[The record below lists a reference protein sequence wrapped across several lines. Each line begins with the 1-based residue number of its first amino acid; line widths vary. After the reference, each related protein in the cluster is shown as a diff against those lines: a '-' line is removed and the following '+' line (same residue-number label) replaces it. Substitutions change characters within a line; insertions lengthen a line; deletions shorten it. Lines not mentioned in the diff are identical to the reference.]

1 MISKSRLAIELSRIS
16 SFSQPKIKLEQYITD
31 SEIAAEI
38 LWQAYLERDIYG
50 KVIAD
55 LGAGT
60 GIFSLGCVLL
70 KAKKIYAVEKDE
82 DALALAKN
90 NVNSKICS
98 FVHADIKEFNK
109 KVDTVIQNPPYG
121 TRRRHADREFLIKAF
136 GIADKVYS
144 IHKTSTARFIEK
156 ITEDYGFR
164 IKKILKFKLPLK
176 KTYSFHIRKEAKIDI
191 GCWILEKR

>member
-1 MISKSRLAIELSRIS
+1 MISKSQLAIELSRIS

-38 LWQAYLERDIYG
+38 LWQAYLEGDVHG

-60 GIFSLGCVLL
+60 GVFSLGCVLL
-70 KAKKIYAVEKDE
+70 KAKRIYAVEKDG

-90 NVNSKICS
+90 NINSRICS
-98 FVHADIKEFNK
+98 FVHADVKEFNK

-121 TRRRHADREFLIKAF
+121 TRKRHADREFLIKSF

-144 IHKTSTARFIEK
+144 IHKISTARFIEK
-156 ITEDYGFR
+156 ITKDYGFR

-176 KTYSFHIRKEAKIDI
+176 KSYPFHTKKTAKIEA
-191 GCWILEKR
+191 GCWILEKQ